1 MKKIGIRMFS
11 FNRKERF
18 VLLGLAAALLIGGA
32 VNLIERFGDRDLPD
46 FHVQKGAVPV
56 PDNPVKT
63 EIAQQDTGPIDLNR
77 ASAGQLTRLPG
88 IGPKFARRIVDD
100 RNQRGPFKSVDELT
114 RVKGIG
120 QKTLERLRSRITVK
134 GP

>member
-1 MKKIGIRMFS
+1 MFS

-18 VLLGLAAALLIGGA
+18 VLLGLTAALLIGGA
-32 VNLIERFGDRDLPD
+32 VNLIERYGDRDLPD

-56 PDNPVKT
+56 PDNPAESATV
-63 EIAQQDTGPIDLNR
+63 EQETGPIDLNR
-77 ASAGQLTRLPG
+77 ASAGQLMRLPG
-88 IGPKFARRIVDD
+88 IGPKIARRIVDD
-100 RNQRGPFKSVDELT
+100 RNRRGPFTSVDELT

-120 QKTLERLRSRITVK
+120 QKTLERLGSKITVS